1 MKVSFYESVAEH
13 DLKFAVIISRYL
25 KQWVFCK
32 RKQRKTFE
40 IPGGHRENGKALKHV
55 QDVNCM
61 KKRELLLIRL
71 NVFATTE
78 LLRKL
83 DQKSLFGT
91 IFYAEIEKM
100 AGYLILR

>member
-1 MKVSFYESVAEH
+1 M
-13 DLKFAVIISRYL
+13 
-25 KQWVFCK
+25 
-32 RKQRKTFE
+32 
-40 IPGGHRENGKALKHV
+40 GKALKHV

-83 DQKSLFGT
+83 DQKSLLEQYFMPK
-91 IFYAEIEKM
+91 IEKMVDLPDSEIEKIFLSKELPECWTYPEIQPYM
-100 AGYLILR
+100 IDEYKRRRGS